1 MIAWRKPL
9 REESG
14 SVLVEFALALP
25 LLLLFYMGGVELTR
39 FILINQKL
47 EKTTSTVADVVA
59 QATSIVT
66 SDLVDL
72 LSASQN
78 LMDPYRFNTNGRII
92 ITSVVQST
100 APPAL
105 PVVRWQYC
113 GGGTLTATSRIGAVG
128 TSATLPT
135 GFTLALGD
143 DIIIAE
149 TFYNYTPMFGSQIV
163 GPRNLYKVAYYR
175 PRLGALSGY
184 VSSCP

>member
-1 MIAWRKPL
+1 MRFWSREL
-9 REESG
+9 RDESG
-14 SVLVEFALALP
+14 SALVEFALAMP
-25 LLLLFYMGGVELTR
+25 LFLLFYMGGVELTR

-59 QATSIVT
+59 QANSIVT
-66 SDLVDL
+66 QDLVDL

-78 LMDPYRFNTNGRII
+78 LMDPYSFGSNGRII
-92 ITSVVQST
+92 ITSVVQSA

-113 GGGTLTATSRIGAVG
+113 GGGTLSATSRIGAVNA
-128 TSATLPT
+128 SASLPT
-135 GFTLALGD
+135 GFTLTLGD

-149 TFYNYTPMFGSQIV
+149 TFYNYVPIFGNQIV
-163 GPRNLYKVAYYR
+163 GARSLYKVAYYR